1 MKRPILTAA
10 AVIAAL
16 ALTVGA
22 VTVLAA
28 QGDKDDPLVTLSYLQ
43 KVVTPELEKKVDEAV
58 KANSEELTKQL
69 DIAITSYETRVDEKL
84 AQAGAVFQSREL
96 ATGGSYTT
104 EAGREL
110 LLVSGSAT
118 AVGTLVDTTAG
129 GTVADGGKLTVG
141 HLYVTASDQSGLKAA
156 GAVTMMSR

>member
-22 VTVLAA
+22 VTVLAT

-58 KANSEELTKQL
+58 KANSEELAKQL

-84 AQAGAVFQSREL
+84 AQAGAVFQSKEL
-96 ATGGSYTT
+96 ATGGRYTT
-104 EAGREL
+104 DAGREL
-110 LLVSGSAT
+110 LLVSGNAT
-118 AVGTLVDTTAG
+118 AVGDLVDTTAG
-129 GTVADGGKLTVG
+129 GTVSDGGKLTVG
-141 HLYVTASDQSGLKAA
+141 HLYVTASADAGMKA
-156 GAVTMMSR
+156 GNAVTMMVR